1 MTPTTVLNVVAVFV
15 GGVVGTLARVGI
27 DALFPHETLGSLAI
41 STAVINVVGTF
52 LLGALV
58 GGVWSRPGV
67 PGWAKA
73 GIGAGIL
80 GSFTTFS
87 AIALNDVAGFTEGRW
102 VDALLA
108 LGLSLVLGL
117 SAAWLGL
124 RVGERVGRRS

>member
-15 GGVVGTLARVGI
+15 GGVVGTLARVGV
-27 DALFPHETLGSLAI
+27 DVLLPHQTLGTLAV
-41 STAVINVVGTF
+41 STAVVNVVGAF
-52 LLGALV
+52 VLGALV
-58 GGVWSRPGV
+58 GGVWSRPRV

-87 AIALNDVAGFTEGRW
+87 AIALNDVAGVTEGRW

-117 SAAWLGL
+117 VAAFLGL
-124 RVGERVGRRS
+124 RVGERVGRGS